1 MISTIDRACNI
12 HMLQIQI
19 SSYRMRCAFA
29 ATTRV
34 SVSRV
39 RSICSM
45 CILLARYVEQ
55 YACRMH
61 ADFHARAL
69 SIWSVE
75 SDVTAM
81 HVSVHCMQAKSMRAC
96 CGEFN
101 AF

>member
-1 MISTIDRACNI
+1 MTSTIDRACNI
-12 HMLQIQI
+12 HMLQIRI
-19 SSYRMRCAFA
+19 SSYRMRSAFA
-29 ATTRV
+29 ATTRI

-45 CILLARYVEQ
+45 CVLLARYVEQ
-55 YACRMH
+55 YACCMH
-61 ADFHARAL
+61 ADFHARSQ

-96 CGEFN
+96 CGEFY